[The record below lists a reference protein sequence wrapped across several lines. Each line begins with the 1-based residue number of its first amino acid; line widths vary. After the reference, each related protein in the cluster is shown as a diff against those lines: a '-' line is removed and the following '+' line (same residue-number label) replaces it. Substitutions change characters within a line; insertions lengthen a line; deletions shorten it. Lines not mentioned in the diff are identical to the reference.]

1 MTKKHFAA
9 IAAEF
14 AELNK
19 HAELDPKTLYEAA
32 YRLCVVFKEFNGNFD
47 RDRFMKACGF

>member
-19 HAELDPKTLYEAA
+19 HSEIDNKTLYEAA
-32 YRLCVVFKEFNGNFD
+32 YRMSVIFSEFNNRFD
-47 RDRFMKACGF
+47 RERFMRACGF